1 MRQVTQTVFE
11 EAISMSC
18 EASQPASQPARH
30 QPRLLPLA
38 VATAAATASTA
49 VGGQRLLYFA
59 GHNVA
64 TVETGGQRSSWQCWT
79 VQLRLAV

>member
-18 EASQPASQPARH
+18 EASHPASQLGINHGCFRLQLLLLLLLLQLLSGASVFCILLGITW
-30 QPRLLPLA
+30 RLLK
-38 VATAAATASTA
+38 
-49 VGGQRLLYFA
+49 
-59 GHNVA
+59 HM
-64 TVETGGQRSSWQCWT
+64 SSWQCWT